1 MLHAYIL
8 IEELLVIT
16 KHNLVYDLKD
26 LEKVLQ
32 KLTEVRLMVTMV
44 NSLFGCT
51 ETD

>member
-8 IEELLVIT
+8 IEEVLVIT
-16 KHNLVYDLKD
+16 KHNLLYHLKD

-32 KLTEVRLMVTMV
+32 KLMEVRLMVTVV